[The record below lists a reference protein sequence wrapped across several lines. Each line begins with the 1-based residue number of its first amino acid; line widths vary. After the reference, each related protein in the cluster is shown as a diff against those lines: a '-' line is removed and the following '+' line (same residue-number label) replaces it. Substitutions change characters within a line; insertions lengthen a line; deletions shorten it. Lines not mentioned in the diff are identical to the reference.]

1 LAAAVKLRRTNP
13 PSLFKRNSLGDDDK
27 ATADKENPDELA
39 PSGFDDLFYQLTF

>member
-1 LAAAVKLRRTNP
+1 MKKIRLRSSTRH
-13 PSLFKRNSLGDDDK
+13 SLGSGGK